1 MVCEIQKFRDLL
13 YRAEMESLMSEG
25 TAGVKVLLGNQR
37 KGVLT
42 LSIPIAVALF
52 VQNLNNIVDSFWVA
66 DLGQNPMA
74 ALGIVYPVY
83 CILIG
88 VGNGLGIGVSAA
100 IARNIGMKN
109 HEDAN
114 GVAAQALVLTLLVSA
129 VFTVVLMLTAE
140 PLIILMGGGDMVD
153 ECLSYGIPIY
163 LGAFFI
169 ILSGVMSGMLRGEGA
184 ARRSMAIQVVGA
196 GINIILDPVMIFW
209 MDLGVAG
216 AAWATVIAFV
226 ISSLM
231 AFHWYF
237 WSRDIYVRFEKKNFR
252 INTRLMKEILSV
264 GLPESVELSVMN
276 IFNIFLNM
284 FVIMCAGN
292 AGLAVYTMVWRIGY
306 FVVIPAQALGGA
318 LVAVCSAEYGMK
330 EFDMIRDAYSFTA
343 KRSFIWLVG
352 LCILFAVASVPLAD
366 IFLRTEDM
374 EFMKDSMIQFTLTMA
389 LFMPFFSMVF
399 VGSSLMQAIERAG
412 QAMVNTLIRNIII
425 TAAYAAVA
433 MIIHGD
439 LLDIGIALIIVEGFG
454 GIAMLLH
461 GKIVLEKVAR
471 EETTAAAVR
480 SGLE

>member
-1 MVCEIQKFRDLL
+1 
-13 YRAEMESLMSEG
+13 MERVMSEG
-25 TAGVKVLLGNQR
+25 TTGVKVLLGNQR

-74 ALGIVYPVY
+74 ALGIVYPIY

-88 VGNGLGIGVSAA
+88 VGNGLGIGASAA

-114 GVAAQALVLTLLVSA
+114 GVASQALTLTLLVSV
-129 VFTVVLMLTAE
+129 VFTIVLMFTAE
-140 PLIILMGGGDMVD
+140 PLITLMGGGDMVD

-196 GINIILDPVMIFW
+196 GINIVLDPVMIFW

-216 AAWATVIAFV
+216 AAWATVIAFIV
-226 ISSLM
+226 SSLM
-231 AFHWYF
+231 AFHWYL
-237 WSRDIYVRFEKKNFR
+237 WSDDMYVRFEKKNFR
-252 INTRLMKEILSV
+252 INPRLMKEILGV

-306 FVVIPAQALGGA
+306 FVVIPAQAMGGA

-330 EFDMIRDAYSFTA
+330 EFDMIRDAYAFTA
-343 KRSFIWLVG
+343 KRAFIWLVG
-352 LCILFAVASVPLAD
+352 LCILFAIAAVPLAD

-374 EFMKDSMIQFTLTMA
+374 EFMKESMVQFTLTMA

-399 VGSSLMQAIERAG
+399 VGSSLMQAIEKAG
-412 QAMVNTLIRNIII
+412 QAMVNTLIRNIIV
-425 TAAYAAVA
+425 TLAYAAVA
-433 MIIHGD
+433 MVIHGD
-439 LLDIGIALIIVEGFG
+439 LLDIGIALIIVEGLG

-461 GKIVLEKVAR
+461 GKIVLEKVVRR
-471 EETTAAAVR
+471 ESTAPAV
-480 SGLE
+480 

>member
-1 MVCEIQKFRDLL
+1 
-13 YRAEMESLMSEG
+13 MERVMSEG
-25 TAGVKVLLGNQR
+25 TTGVKVLLGNQR

-88 VGNGLGIGVSAA
+88 VGNGLGIGASAA

-114 GVAAQALVLTLLVSA
+114 GVAAQALTLTLLVSV
-129 VFTVVLMLTAE
+129 VFTIVLMLTAE
-140 PLIILMGGGDMVD
+140 PLITLMGGGDMVD

-196 GINIILDPVMIFW
+196 GINIVLDPVMIFW

-216 AAWATVIAFV
+216 AAWATVIAFIV
-226 ISSLM
+226 SSLM
-231 AFHWYF
+231 AFHWYL
-237 WSRDIYVRFEKKNFR
+237 WSDDMYVRFEKKNFR
-252 INTRLMKEILSV
+252 INPRLMKEILGV

-330 EFDMIRDAYSFTA
+330 EFDMIRDAYAFTA
-343 KRSFIWLVG
+343 KRAFIWLVG
-352 LCILFAVASVPLAD
+352 LCILFAIAAVPLAD

-374 EFMKDSMIQFTLTMA
+374 EFMKESMVQFTLTMA

-399 VGSSLMQAIERAG
+399 VGSSLMQAVEKAG
-412 QAMVNTLIRNIII
+412 QAMVNTLIRNIIV
-425 TAAYAAVA
+425 TLAYAAVA
-433 MIIHGD
+433 LVIHGD
-439 LLDIGIALIIVEGFG
+439 LLDIGIALIIVEGLG

-471 EETTAAAVR
+471 RESAAPAV
-480 SGLE
+480 

>member
-1 MVCEIQKFRDLL
+1 
-13 YRAEMESLMSEG
+13 MERVMSEG
-25 TAGVKVLLGNQR
+25 TTGVKVLLGNQR

-88 VGNGLGIGVSAA
+88 VGNGLGIGASAA

-114 GVAAQALVLTLLVSA
+114 GVAAQALTLTLLVSV
-129 VFTVVLMLTAE
+129 VFTIVLMFTAE
-140 PLIILMGGGDMVD
+140 PLITLMGGGDMVD

-196 GINIILDPVMIFW
+196 GINIVLDPVMIFW

-216 AAWATVIAFV
+216 AAWATVIAFIV
-226 ISSLM
+226 SSLM
-231 AFHWYF
+231 AFHWYL
-237 WSRDIYVRFEKKNFR
+237 WSDDMYIRFKKKNFR
-252 INTRLMKEILSV
+252 INPRLMKEILGV

-330 EFDMIRDAYSFTA
+330 EFDMIRDAYAFTA
-343 KRSFIWLVG
+343 KRAFIWLVG
-352 LCILFAVASVPLAD
+352 LCILFAIAAVPLAD

-374 EFMKDSMIQFTLTMA
+374 EFMKESMVQFTLTMA

-399 VGSSLMQAIERAG
+399 VGSSLMQAIEKAG
-412 QAMVNTLIRNIII
+412 QAMVNTLIRNIIV
-425 TAAYAAVA
+425 TLAYAAVA
-433 MIIHGD
+433 LVIHGD
-439 LLDIGIALIIVEGFG
+439 LLDIGIALIIVEGLG

-471 EETTAAAVR
+471 RESAAPAV
-480 SGLE
+480 

>member
-237 WSRDIYVRFEKKNFR
+237 WSRDMYVRFDKKNFR

-352 LCILFAVASVPLAD
+352 LCILFAIASVPLAD

-399 VGSSLMQAIERAG
+399 VGSSLMQAIEKAG

>member
-114 GVAAQALVLTLLVSA
+114 GVAAQALVLTLLISA

-237 WSRDIYVRFEKKNFR
+237 WSRDMYVRFEKKNFR

-352 LCILFAVASVPLAD
+352 LCILFAIASVPLAD

-399 VGSSLMQAIERAG
+399 VGSSLMQAIEKAG